1 MALGGNL
8 KAVGLEIDTGMA
20 RAVEAAG
27 STARPKLVNYA
38 TGALPE
44 GSVDEGMIV
53 EPREVGSALGR
64 MWKANG
70 LKSRRVILGI
80 SNQGV
85 LVRYATIPKV
95 PPNKLDNV
103 IRFHAQEHLPIPLDS
118 VVMDHQVIGETVT
131 DENKTM
137 LEVLLVAARRDMLN
151 GFIEAL
157 NLAKLEPADIDVSTL
172 SLMQVL
178 PPAAI
183 DRTVAVVNVAN
194 GLSNILVSDRGQA
207 RMARLVSV
215 NLGDLAKDCG
225 YPLDDIFSINTSRSQ
240 QCQKAYQSW
249 VDGLIS
255 ETRSSLNYYQSQEKA
270 SPLEAIIL
278 NGRGGCLQGIDK
290 LMENALG
297 LPVRLV
303 NPFAGYSN
311 AAKATE
317 DLGVQAAQ
325 YAIAAGLARR
335 ALGGS

>member
-1 MALGGNL
+1 MALGGNI

-27 STARPKLVNYA
+27 SAAKPRLVNIA
-38 TGALPE
+38 TGSLPE

-53 EPREVGSALGR
+53 DPQEVGSALGR
-64 MWKANG
+64 MWRSNG

-85 LVRYATIPKV
+85 LVRYATIPRV
-95 PPNKLDNV
+95 PPDKLNNV

-118 VVMDHQVIGETVT
+118 VVMDYQVIGETAS
-131 DENKTM
+131 DDNKTM
-137 LEVLLVAARRDMLN
+137 LEVLLVAARRDMLS
-151 GFIEAL
+151 GFLEAL
-157 NLAKLEPADIDVSTL
+157 ALAKLEPDDIDVSTL
-172 SLMQVL
+172 SLMQIL
-178 PPAAI
+178 PPAAL

-207 RMARLVSV
+207 RLARLVSV
-215 NLGDLAKDCG
+215 NLGDLAEACG
-225 YPLDDIFSINTSRSQ
+225 YPLDDIFSISSSRSQ
-240 QCQKAYQSW
+240 ECQKAYGSW
-249 VDGLIS
+249 VESLLS

-270 SPLEAIIL
+270 KPLEAIIL
-278 NGRGGCLQGIDK
+278 NGRGGCLKGIDQ

-303 NPFAGYSN
+303 NPFAGYSS
-311 AAKATE
+311 AAKANE
-317 DLGVQAAQ
+317 NLGVQAAE